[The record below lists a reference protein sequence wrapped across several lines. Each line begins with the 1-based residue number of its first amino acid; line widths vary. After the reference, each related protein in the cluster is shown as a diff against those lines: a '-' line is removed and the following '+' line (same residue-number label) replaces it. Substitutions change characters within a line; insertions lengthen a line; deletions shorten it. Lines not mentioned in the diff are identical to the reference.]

1 MKHTALIAY
10 YRVSTQRQGRSGL
23 GLEAQRSAV
32 LRFAEGEGLPVIAEF
47 TEVRT
52 GKGADALER
61 RPQLAAALRQAKKD
75 GAYIVV
81 AKLDRLSRNVAFI
94 SALMAKQVPFVTVEH
109 GLEADP
115 FLLHIYAAVAEQERR
130 RISQNTRAALKAVKA
145 RGVQLGSRKIGD
157 RNRREAKDRAFKL
170 RPVFVELAEL
180 SANAIARELNRR
192 KVVTPTGA
200 PWSAKTVLRVQ
211 ARI

>member
-1 MKHTALIAY
+1 MRRKALIAY

-23 GLEAQRSAV
+23 GLEAQRAAV
-32 LRFAEGEGLPVIAEF
+32 ARFAEAERLPVIAEY

-61 RPQLAAALRQAKKD
+61 RPRLAAALKQAKKD

-130 RISQNTRAALKAVKA
+130 RISQNTKAALKACRE
-145 RGVQLGSRKIGD
+145 RGVRLGSRKIGD
-157 RNRREAKDRAFKL
+157 HNRREAKRRAFEL
-170 RPVFVELAEL
+170 RPVFIELAEL
-180 SANAIARELNRR
+180 SANAIARELNKR
-192 KVVTPTGA
+192 KVETPTGA

-211 ARI
+211 ARL